1 MIYCRLM
8 QTLPKEESFWIA
20 TVTAVNVLLKLQYM
34 RYGAVLLHRVWTG
47 CSIALQK
54 CSTNQLDFMQ
64 LFEFLLNK
72 LSIDELELLL
82 VQAWTI

>member
-20 TVTAVNVLLKLQYM
+20 TVTAANVLLKLQYM

-47 CSIALQK
+47 CSTALQK

-64 LFEFLLNK
+64 LFEFLLDK
-72 LSIDELELLL
+72 LSVEELKLFL
-82 VQAWTI
+82 VQVWTI